1 MPNRA
6 NAKKETAQ
14 DIHLNYHFMLAVLPL
29 LLAPA
34 LQQDILVQPAGP
46 SPKPGRVTQVTQYGD
61 RFATGWELDPQGRKQ
76 AVRYS
81 DGMTLNLGAFM
92 PGGESAGMGINVGGQ
107 VVGWAEDLIQGAPVR
122 RPFVFDDAN
131 GLRAIPLPQA
141 TEGWA
146 VGADTFGFGAAGTMR
161 RADGLL
167 QAWMVDFSPS
177 LATAVPLDTPA
188 DWESEALVMIQ
199 ENGLSGRRVGG
210 FVRDPSG
217 REFAAIWDD
226 VFLSI
231 LPTPGT
237 GNARVTGLESS
248 SWGMVCGTFLDAAGA
263 EQGFILDPSD
273 PANSLFVL
281 PSLGGTWTSPAGIS
295 FGVVYGASEN
305 SQGQSRAFQYTI
317 DRGLMENLNDR
328 APMSTGVALTGVTS
342 LPFASTGELYSFD
355 LDVNGTAY
363 GAVASTTVM
372 TIWPRTAGA
381 SSTLSLFE
389 GPANRPVAFAYGFAA
404 GQTAVPGFP
413 GLVLNLQ
420 QAAVVATGQTDSLGQ
435 LMQTIQVPLQAAGS
449 TILFQAV
456 VPDSSI
462 TTSVVTVTF
471 D

>member
-14 DIHLNYHFMLAVLPL
+14 DIHLNYHFMLAVLPF

-122 RPFVFDDAN
+122 RPFVFDDVN

-188 DWESEALVMIQ
+188 DWESEALVMNQ

-217 REFAAIWDD
+217 R
-226 VFLSI
+226 SI
-231 LPTPGT
+231 RQT
-237 GNARVTGLESS
+237 
-248 SWGMVCGTFLDAAGA
+248 
-263 EQGFILDPSD
+263 
-273 PANSLFVL
+273 
-281 PSLGGTWTSPAGIS
+281 
-295 FGVVYGASEN
+295 
-305 SQGQSRAFQYTI
+305 
-317 DRGLMENLNDR
+317 
-328 APMSTGVALTGVTS
+328 
-342 LPFASTGELYSFD
+342 
-355 LDVNGTAY
+355 
-363 GAVASTTVM
+363 
-372 TIWPRTAGA
+372 PRTVFSCSQALG
-381 SSTLSLFE
+381 
-389 GPANRPVAFAYGFAA
+389 
-404 GQTAVPGFP
+404 VPGRVRLASVSVSSMEHP
-413 GLVLNLQ
+413 RTRRANHGHSN
-420 QAAVVATGQTDSLGQ
+420 T
-435 LMQTIQVPLQAAGS
+435 P
-449 TILFQAV
+449 
-456 VPDSSI
+456 SI
-462 TTSVVTVTF
+462 TG
-471 D
+471 